1 MMSIVVFEAA
11 SDYSGLVSLGGDG
24 FEFEPYERKDHF
36 LETIYKK
43 SARDCTGSLVDR
55 FPFGDAA
62 AIARGV
68 SHNQLF
74 VGTLKSIKHSTCI
87 ISIAYMYTCM

>member
-36 LETIYKK
+36 LETI
-43 SARDCTGSLVDR
+43 
-55 FPFGDAA
+55 
-62 AIARGV
+62 
-68 SHNQLF
+68 
-74 VGTLKSIKHSTCI
+74 
-87 ISIAYMYTCM
+87 